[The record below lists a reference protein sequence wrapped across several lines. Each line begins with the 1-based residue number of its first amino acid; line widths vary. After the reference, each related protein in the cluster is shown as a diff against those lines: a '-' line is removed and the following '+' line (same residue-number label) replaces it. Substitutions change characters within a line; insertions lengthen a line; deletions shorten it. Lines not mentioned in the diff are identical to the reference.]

1 MFGSN
6 RIDVTFGMAG
16 NVPNHLL
23 IGYGGKVAL
32 KESGEPVVTG
42 KTNILEY
49 ISEVKQKH
57 SVLTIQ
63 AQPVLKLM
71 TLGGME
77 EETIRREILSVLVSH
92 FQKQILNLNQG
103 QLSQLLEKSYSYLT
117 VPELRPIA
125 TLALERLEYVD
136 PTTWNDIVE
145 NGVTESPYVDLPLSL
160 KRRIW
165 TAIPSVFAFELNER
179 LKVMPAY
186 REQTT
191 IETIFKPKPR
201 ATSRTENKLL
211 LQFQRLVGDSDDQLV
226 QLIDHMVDAAT
237 EEPSSARRL
246 ALANM
251 LHDVLCVIAPRKLP
265 NLEKLRMMARFLDAG
280 GVRGGEQA
288 LLMVSVRE
296 IRESMSDMAACGPVS
311 LLVSSTYA
319 RDAVV
324 SQIVATLVG
333 QKKMLPS
340 HAERGTFEAMFN
352 QRAQELL
359 RDPFLRDLTYI
370 CLGNAHAGALLMA
383 KQPLSDESTSAYY
396 GHYFPLMTHEMAVD
410 EAQMMDG
417 FVKGNAGLPHPELL
431 RGVQN
436 GPFERRVLI
445 HYVFKLMMR
454 KNITGV
460 AKYRLV
466 LDAALKHCDRV
477 EEAKER
483 VIARGLIEH
492 VMHA

>member
-1 MFGSN
+1 M
-6 RIDVTFGMAG
+6 
-16 NVPNHLL
+16 
-23 IGYGGKVAL
+23 
-32 KESGEPVVTG
+32 
-42 KTNILEY
+42 
-49 ISEVKQKH
+49 
-57 SVLTIQ
+57 
-63 AQPVLKLM
+63 
-71 TLGGME
+71 
-77 EETIRREILSVLVSH
+77 
-92 FQKQILNLNQG
+92 
-103 QLSQLLEKSYSYLT
+103 
-117 VPELRPIA
+117 
-125 TLALERLEYVD
+125 
-136 PTTWNDIVE
+136 
-145 NGVTESPYVDLPLSL
+145 
-160 KRRIW
+160 
-165 TAIPSVFAFELNER
+165 
-179 LKVMPAY
+179 
-186 REQTT
+186 
-191 IETIFKPKPR
+191 
-201 ATSRTENKLL
+201 
-211 LQFQRLVGDSDDQLV
+211 
-226 QLIDHMVDAAT
+226 
-237 EEPSSARRL
+237 
-246 ALANM
+246 
-251 LHDVLCVIAPRKLP
+251 
-265 NLEKLRMMARFLDAG
+265 
-280 GVRGGEQA
+280 
-288 LLMVSVRE
+288 
-296 IRESMSDMAACGPVS
+296 
-311 LLVSSTYA
+311 
-319 RDAVV
+319 

-396 GHYFPLMTHEMAVD
+396 GHCFPLMAHEMAVD

-417 FVKGNAGLPHPELL
+417 FVKGNAGLSHPELL